1 MQAASAVGTDEF
13 YDELEHILHSGDV
26 RVSPAAGT
34 WLRRYGIMPNLV
46 EATQQT
52 VDKLISDVNS
62 LVEANVS
69 IFEIHADRVALEMN
83 DV

>member
-46 EATQQT
+46 EASGPKGYILKGD
-52 VDKLISDVNS
+52 VLEYISSNNS
-62 LVEANVS
+62 QKRDWS
-69 IFEIHADRVALEMN
+69 
-83 DV
+83 